1 MKVFVWEWVNQCS
14 DNYHSDGG
22 VVVFAESESR
32 ARELA
37 NLKSGCNILPEELP
51 TEVRECSL
59 GEELVFI
66 MPNAGCC

>member
-1 MKVFVWEWVNQCS
+1 MKVFVWQWVGQCS

-22 VVVFAESESR
+22 VIVFAESESR

-37 NLKSGCNILPEELP
+37 NAEDGCAIQPDELP
-51 TEVRECSL
+51 DDVREVL
-59 GEELVFI
+59 GGEECVYI